1 MGRTGKISVSAK
13 AEAVAM
19 YQKGCSTRDICEK
32 LNVCTSELYRYIR
45 AAGIQPRTRKPSHL
59 RVIPGLENKTP
70 IFDAEIEAMRKSIK
84 VGDVINIRTQKG
96 LSDGETGISA
106 IPGVMKKAKVV
117 DVSNKRFCIV
127 EVANGIRDC
136 ILWSSFI
143 IAERTGRNWV

>member
-1 MGRTGKISVSAK
+1 M
-13 AEAVAM
+13 
-19 YQKGCSTRDICEK
+19 
-32 LNVCTSELYRYIR
+32 
-45 AAGIQPRTRKPSHL
+45 

-70 IFDAEIEAMRKSIK
+70 IFEEEIEAMRKNIK

-96 LSDGETGISA
+96 LSDGETGITA

-127 EVANGIRDC
+127 EVAEGIRDC

-143 IAERTGRNWV
+143 MAERNGRSWV